1 MNSFLQ
7 PPVIEDRN
15 GATQYDSQTSQ
26 SISRS
31 FNQSPP
37 SFQLISKRE
46 ILADCNQSNVMH
58 CAKKTK
64 FNSSTSISK
73 PAVVHAS
80 EDISN
85 TESISTKECNS
96 STSISKPVAV
106 HASEE
111 ISNTVTVTSNTCVP
125 PADWPK
131 ANDTLG
137 RDLVEKGHVMSIRMD
152 LTIDDEE
159 MKKFVFETS
168 TFVAVLKDG
177 RYVMDFSSAYGNETI
192 SLYSTY

>member
-1 MNSFLQ
+1 MISNALHCQPYPTQQSIMNSFLQ

-15 GATQYDSQTSQ
+15 GATQQYDSQTSQ
-26 SISRS
+26 SIARS
-31 FNQSPP
+31 FNRLPP
-37 SFQLISKRE
+37 SFQLIRKRK

-64 FNSSTSISK
+64 FNSSTSIIKS
-73 PAVVHAS
+73 AVVHAI

-111 ISNTVTVTSNTCVP
+111 ISNTESISNEEEDAIIPVTVVYHLRT
-125 PADWPK
+125 
-131 ANDTLG
+131 G
-137 RDLVEKGHVMSIRMD
+137 RKRMILSVEI
-152 LTIDDEE
+152 
-159 MKKFVFETS
+159 
-168 TFVAVLKDG
+168 
-177 RYVMDFSSAYGNETI
+177 
-192 SLYSTY
+192 